1 MTVPQPIRTA
11 LIGCG
16 KVGATHAQAYRD
28 LPQSRLVAVCGRTEA
43 PARAFGQA
51 LGVPAYTDA
60 EEMLERERP
69 VAVSICTPHPSHA
82 ELVEACARRGVHAL
96 VEKPLAPDLAGCDR
110 AIEACAKAGVRLGV
124 VSQRRLYPPV
134 RRVRDAIAEGRLGQ
148 PVLAVLTVLGWRDE
162 AYYRSDPWRGRW
174 DTEGG
179 GVLVNQTP
187 HQLDLLQWIMGPI
200 EELYGRWDNLNH
212 PYVEVEDTAV
222 AVLRFRSGALGSIVV
237 SNSQDP
243 GLYAQLHVHGAN
255 GASVGVQTDGGSIF
269 ISGITTE
276 VDPAINDLW
285 TIPGEA
291 GRLAA
296 WQDEDRA
303 TAAAVDV
310 MSHYHR
316 LQIEDFLESVIEDRE
331 SMVDGHEGRKVVE
344 MITAVYRSQRDGRAI
359 RFPLAAET
367 DRDDYD
373 GRIGYEILSRRR
385 GE

>member
-1 MTVPQPIRTA
+1 
-11 LIGCG
+11 
-16 KVGATHAQAYRD
+16 
-28 LPQSRLVAVCGRTEA
+28 
-43 PARAFGQA
+43 
-51 LGVPAYTDA
+51 VPAYTNV

-82 ELVEACARRGVHAL
+82 ELVETCAKAGVHAL

-110 AIEACAKAGVRLGV
+110 AIEACAKAGVKLAV
-124 VSQRRLYPPV
+124 VSQRRLYPAV
-134 RRVRDAIAEGRLGQ
+134 QRLRVAIAEGRLGQ
-148 PVLAVLTVLGWRDE
+148 PILAVLTVLGWRDE

-243 GLYAQLHVHGAN
+243 GLYARLQVHGAN

-285 TIPGEA
+285 TIPGEVE
-291 GRLAA
+291 RLAG

-303 TAAAVDV
+303 TAASVDV

-316 LQIEDFLESVIEDRE
+316 LQIEDFLEAVLEDRE
-331 SMVDGHEGRKVVE
+331 PMVDGHEGRKVVE
-344 MITAVYRSQRDGRAI
+344 MITAIYRSQRDGRAV

-373 GRIGYEILSRRR
+373 GRYGYQTLSRRP
-385 GE
+385 GG